1 MRRFDEL
8 APETTTRGSAT
19 NHGTRAGE
27 DAFKLY
33 DTFGFPIDLTELM
46 ARERGY
52 SVDIAGFETALQGQ
66 RAQSQEE
73 RKSKKVGVGDD
84 LLSGWEIPPLR
95 ATSAGKKARGGKK
108 TSGQVVPDDRG
119 F

>member
-8 APETTTRGSAT
+8 APAKTIHGATTM
-19 NHGTRAGE
+19 HGTISGE

-52 SVDIAGFETALQGQ
+52 SVGIAGFEGALQVQ
-66 RAQSQEE
+66 RVQSQEE

-84 LLSGWEIPPLR
+84 LLSGWEIPPLQASR
-95 ATSAGKKARGGKK
+95 RGVAAT
-108 TSGQVVPDDRG
+108 
-119 F
+119 